1 MFRFSTL
8 LGIGIAC
15 LALALSVDAGGE
27 GKEKGEPK
35 GMLPPGFKDLKV
47 TADQKKK
54 IYAIQA
60 DYKTKIADLEKKI
73 VELKSHSSAD
83 AFKVL
88 TSDQQAQYFKSKGI
102 DAKDKVGAPKDKTDE
117 KKAKSDDKK

>member
-1 MFRFSTL
+1 MLRITTI
-8 LGIGIAC
+8 LGIGITC
-15 LALALSVDAGGE
+15 FALALSVDAGG

-35 GMLPPGFKDLKV
+35 GMLPAGFKDLKV

-60 DYKTKIADLEKKI
+60 DYKAKIAELEKKI
-73 VELKSHSSAD
+73 IELKSQSSAD

-88 TSDQQAQYFKSKGI
+88 TPEQQAQYFRSKGI
-102 DAKDKVGAPKDKTDE
+102 DPKDKTASPKDKASD
-117 KKAKSDDKK
+117 KKGKASDDKK